1 MRAGRSV
8 DELAAQTLAERI
20 PPASDA
26 ELAPALQT
34 DSGAMSQLSAD
45 ALWAIAGSVVNADK
59 LALYDLLIER
69 QNTGL
74 LTPDGKQL
82 LSQLREEADA
92 LMLRKAQAY
101 ALFAPTGTH
110 AAKPGR
116 PSRRPVI
123 VRSALSPM
131 FQRQFPED
139 AGYRCGGC
147 LLDEQLTGISLSNER
162 VVRVPRLQELR
173 L

>member
-1 MRAGRSV
+1 MLLSRCALPRYFYRRGYHGRQNNLVQLPEDLYAERVAQAMRAGQSV

-34 DSGAMSQLSAD
+34 DRGAMSQLSAD

-69 QNTGL
+69 QNTGP

-82 LSQLREEADA
+82 LSQLRNEADA
-92 LMLRKAQAY
+92 LMLRKAEAY
-101 ALFAPTGTH
+101 ALLRQRGHTL
-110 AAKPGR
+110 
-116 PSRRPVI
+116 PSLGDLHVD
-123 VRSALSPM
+123 L
-131 FQRQFPED
+131 
-139 AGYRCGGC
+139 
-147 LLDEQLTGISLSNER
+147 
-162 VVRVPRLQELR
+162 
-173 L
+173 